1 MLKNLL
7 GRNWGNSQVLEDSG
21 NVSNLPVT
29 CPSPISTQG
38 CPPQRTSM
46 LGLGTQMM
54 ETQIPRDCW
63 FVF

>member
-1 MLKNLL
+1 MRKNLL

-21 NVSNLPVT
+21 NASNLPVT
-29 CPSPISTQG
+29 CPSPLSTQG
-38 CPPQRTSM
+38 FPPQRTSM

-54 ETQIPRDCW
+54 ETQTPRDGG